1 MSNSFPNFLVIENLN
16 IFKFLEMAELTPEF
30 SDVVSNKMGLR
41 RLADMVNFD
50 ITKLYASDFGY
61 AANIV
66 AVDFYRA
73 TNIVD
78 LAIDW
83 NNRKLKINHSR
94 RRR

>member
-1 MSNSFPNFLVIENLN
+1 
-16 IFKFLEMAELTPEF
+16 MAELTPEF
-30 SDVVSNKMGLR
+30 SDVVSNRMGLR
-41 RLADMVNFD
+41 SMADIVNFD

-66 AVDFYRA
+66 AVDFYRS

-83 NNRKLKINHSR
+83 NYRKLNINSSTR
-94 RRR
+94 R